1 MCLIEKSQVPAFS
14 LVDQLSAESSCGFP
28 FGELQPCQFWVKYS
42 KIHCRNLGFSDSLL
56 NCLICNLP
64 ASRGMINPD
73 GTDIQV
79 LHLYTSFMLCLPLD
93 LMVWRQTK
101 CGYRG
106 WSYDDEKMAEANSC
120 WFAFDQPAG
129 TLFQWIELRNIS
141 GAQISL
147 TFIFNPKY
155 WGVHVFSPN
164 FPSNSGFMMFYC
176 AKLVFSNW
184 CIQHCI
190 QRILS
195 HRTRLQPGNAEVLKS
210 MRRHGS
216 LMQEFAGFY
225 HRNLNCRNWV
235 LSPST
240 KNIWIWLKQL
250 DWNKKID
257 LWHPIENQFFVHMM

>member
-1 MCLIEKSQVPAFS
+1 MFNRKIPGPSLFFGRPAECRI
-14 LVDQLSAESSCGFP
+14 QLWLPIWGVTAHASSG
-28 FGELQPCQFWVKYS
+28 WNIVKYTAE
-42 KIHCRNLGFSDSLL
+42 IWDSQ
-56 NCLICNLP
+56 IPYWIAWSANLP

-106 WSYDDEKMAEANSC
+106 WSYDDEKMAEANGC

-240 KNIWIWLKQL
+240 KNMWIWLKQL